1 MQATQNGKGHD
12 LPSNEVPLPGERR
25 ATGTKYDNARV
36 HTDEDDDEGDDGWQ
50 LDDLQDETYELM
62 PQGGA
67 NGTRSRSAPLSDLS
81 EEAGLQGKNDINSAL
96 AMVKAVVSEDD
107 DPSLPT
113 LTFRVIVLGS
123 VLCAIG
129 AAVSQLFF
137 VGAISLPALRP
148 LTLCYIV
155 QIQVSFPRRLAGIYR
170 SSEGQRP
177 VLLGFPDHPT
187 FIPSWPLD
195 GSSPTEALFLLLGS
209 CIHPESRTFQR
220 QGACFGISTC
230 WLRLWSSLRSR
241 HHRNHGS
248 LLSSDNRSSRRDSPS
263 TIDTNARLWT
273 VRTHVQSARPA
284 KQDGL
289 ARMSRSHLTFQHSAW

>member
-137 VGAISLPALRP
+137 VGAISVPAHIAIDLVLHSSNPSKFPKTARRHLSLIRRTAPRP
-148 LTLCYIV
+148 SR
-155 QIQVSFPRRLAGIYR
+155 VS
-170 SSEGQRP
+170 
-177 VLLGFPDHPT
+177 
-187 FIPSWPLD
+187 
-195 GSSPTEALFLLLGS
+195 
-209 CIHPESRTFQR
+209 
-220 QGACFGISTC
+220 
-230 WLRLWSSLRSR
+230 
-241 HHRNHGS
+241 
-248 LLSSDNRSSRRDSPS
+248 
-263 TIDTNARLWT
+263 
-273 VRTHVQSARPA
+273 
-284 KQDGL
+284 
-289 ARMSRSHLTFQHSAW
+289 